1 MLHLATHQDLP
12 VLLEMTKK
20 FHQHSPYSDQEYD
33 EPQVTNLINTFL
45 TGDRN
50 ERLII
55 MYGSVGMLAAMT
67 TPMLFNSA
75 KISTDV
81 MWWVDPP
88 SRGKAGPELLRAYEY
103 WAKLVGCRYIQTAL
117 LETEQSD
124 RIEKLYTRRGYK
136 RLERAYLKEV

>member
-1 MLHLATHQDLP
+1 MLHLATHDDLP
-12 VLLEMTKK
+12 DLLEMTKQ
-20 FHQHSPYSDQEYD
+20 FHKASPYSEQEYNED
-33 EPQVTNLINTFL
+33 QVIRLIKSFL
-45 TGDRN
+45 DGDKA

-67 TPMLFNSA
+67 TPMLFNSE

-81 MWWVDPP
+81 MWWVDPE
-88 SRGKAGPELLRAYEY
+88 SRGKAGPALFDAYEF
-103 WAKLVGCRYIQTAL
+103 WARKVGCRYIQAAL

-124 RIEKLYTRRGYK
+124 RIEKLYKRRGYK